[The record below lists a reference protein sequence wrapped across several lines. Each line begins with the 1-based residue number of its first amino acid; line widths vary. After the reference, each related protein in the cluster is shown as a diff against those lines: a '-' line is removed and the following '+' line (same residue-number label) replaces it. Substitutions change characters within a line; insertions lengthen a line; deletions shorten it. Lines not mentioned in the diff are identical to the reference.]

1 MQMFW
6 NLTAIASPVRH
17 YLYSHARAIEPAFR
31 ICGGKSV
38 ANTQPPQRSLGNG
51 TKGGVTRFPIG
62 RCEGTLGSAPFQ
74 GWLN

>member
-17 YLYSHARAIEPAFR
+17 YLYSHARVIEPAFR

-38 ANTQPPQRSLGNG
+38 ANTQPPQRSLGMERRVALHVSPS
-51 TKGGVTRFPIG
+51 GVAK
-62 RCEGTLGSAPFQ
+62 ELWVVLPFKA
-74 GWLN
+74 G